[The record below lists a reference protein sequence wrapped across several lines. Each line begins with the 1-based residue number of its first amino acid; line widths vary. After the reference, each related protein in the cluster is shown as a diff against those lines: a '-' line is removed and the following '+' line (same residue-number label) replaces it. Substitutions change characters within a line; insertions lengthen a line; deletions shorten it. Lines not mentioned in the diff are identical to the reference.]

1 MALDKEVIHMK
12 KEIRTVVYDDEL
24 RIEAYR
30 FEGIVQPFPS
40 HFHVKKIPRNGIT
53 SFVFTYMD
61 YFLGMKSKKVL
72 KLIAQQLTVPSI
84 RGIIPIP
91 MV

>member
-1 MALDKEVIHMK
+1 MFQHSSHKAPLALHM
-12 KEIRTVVYDDEL
+12 
-24 RIEAYR
+24 R
-30 FEGIVQPFPS
+30 FQIFRALPIS
-40 HFHVKKIPRNGIT
+40 LTTHHVKKIPRNGIT